1 MQASWKTALSLY
13 YNQEYSGVILDPTSL
28 IQELLNEEK
37 DIERVSQLVGQ
48 LKVDKKMKIIEGGSG
63 AGGTLLQLLKQGY
76 DAYGVEPDPVLF
88 EIASAR
94 LREIGAENRITND
107 FIGSGNLKS
116 DNFDVFCSFQVLEH
130 VVNDDS
136 FFHDISRFC
145 RNRAQIFI
153 AVPNYKFIW
162 EPHYAMIFPMFVGK
176 PLFKLFITL
185 VGKNA
190 EYLNQLNFVTPSRI
204 RKLSKNHNMICL
216 DFGKSDFLKRIE
228 EKKFPDYGRTEIL
241 GKLFRLISRPRFFIT
256 LAKISTKFDIFYP
269 IYFHARLDKNNNKN

>member
-1 MQASWKTALSLY
+1 MDASWKTALFCY

-48 LKVDKKMKIIEGGSG
+48 LRVDKKMKIIEGGSG

-88 EIASAR
+88 SVASSR
-94 LREIGAENRITND
+94 LKEIGAENRITND
-107 FIGSGNLKS
+107 FIGSGNLQT

-130 VVNDDS
+130 VVNDDA

-145 RNRAQIFI
+145 KDEAQIFI

-162 EPHYAMIFPMFVGK
+162 EPHYAIIFPMFVGK

-185 VGKNA
+185 VGRNT
-190 EYLNQLNFVTPSRI
+190 EYLNQLNFVTPSLM
-204 RKLSKNHNMICL
+204 RKLSKEHSMICL
-216 DFGKSDFLKRIE
+216 DLGKSDFLKRVKGKEI
-228 EKKFPDYGRTEIL
+228 PDYGRTEVL
-241 GKLFRLISRPRFFIT
+241 GKLFRLLSKSKFFFS

-269 IYFHARLDKNNNKN
+269 IYFHARLEKSK